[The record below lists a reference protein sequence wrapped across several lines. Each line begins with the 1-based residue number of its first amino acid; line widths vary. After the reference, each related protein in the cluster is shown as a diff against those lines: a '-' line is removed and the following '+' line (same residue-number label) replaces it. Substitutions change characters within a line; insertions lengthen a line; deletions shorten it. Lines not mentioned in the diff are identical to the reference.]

1 MKKKEHFIS
10 TAEEFWNLSCK
21 NDKLKSPSDI
31 MIEFA
36 KLHVE
41 PALKAALINVDIDM
55 NGTSKNQLPNPH
67 FKIIEESILNA
78 YPLKNIK

>member
-41 PALKAALINVDIDM
+41 AALKEALNNARFDNEHKYHPVPK
-55 NGTSKNQLPNPH
+55 S
-67 FKIIEESILNA
+67 IINA
-78 YPLKNIK
+78 YPLTNIK

>member
-1 MKKKEHFIS
+1 MKPIEQR
-10 TAEEFWNLSCK
+10 AEEFWNLSCK

-41 PALKAALINVDIDM
+41 AALKEASKQAIVNIDACEKIDGGDPIVD
-55 NGTSKNQLPNPH
+55 K
-67 FKIIEESILNA
+67 ESILNA